1 MNSVVYPFIGAS
13 NTTLD
18 FVNGRFQ
25 FNNLHSPYFQPQHS
39 AAQDI
44 YSIESLNIARTEDEV
59 TVTTGI
65 VSLDVGGKSISI
77 QYSNANG
84 ADVKKFKIGMA
95 VTGIDNAGTA
105 FTSPAVFVSSI
116 QTFDGGLVSI
126 TLKPNPAAD
135 VALGASFKDANSD
148 LALPVYLSEAGSMV
162 GNPATTGVLITGL
175 KSVGD
180 NNTFWS
186 NLGFSSSI
194 YYNDAVMKGL
204 TARGDRTR
212 YIESKG
218 TGQVLQNPNL
228 NSTFSSMLSSYPI
241 FGGDIRT
248 AKAQTYIPQEFYDQ
262 QATTKGLEAD
272 DTYVLDTT
280 GYYLLEVIANFDTE
294 YKRNDGRQSSIVG
307 VISKQYN
314 ASDYVTG
321 YLNSATPYTHQGS
334 PQSLSN
340 FTVRVIDPST
350 KEPVKGLGGN
360 STVFMEIVKAPPA
373 APSRRG
379 SS

>member
-1 MNSVVYPFIGAS
+1 M
-13 NTTLD
+13 
-18 FVNGRFQ
+18 
-25 FNNLHSPYFQPQHS
+25 
-39 AAQDI
+39 
-44 YSIESLNIARTEDEV
+44 
-59 TVTTGI
+59 
-65 VSLDVGGKSISI
+65 VSHH
-77 QYSNANG
+77 
-84 ADVKKFKIGMA
+84 
-95 VTGIDNAGTA
+95 
-105 FTSPAVFVSSI
+105 
-116 QTFDGGLVSI
+116 
-126 TLKPNPAAD
+126 
-135 VALGASFKDANSD
+135 
-148 LALPVYLSEAGSMV
+148 
-162 GNPATTGVLITGL
+162 ATTGVLITNL
-175 KSVGD
+175 KSEGD
-180 NNTFWS
+180 NNAFWS

-194 YYNDAVMKGL
+194 YYDDTVMKSLGSVSAK
-204 TARGDRTR
+204 TK
-212 YIESKG
+212 YIESKA

-241 FGGDIRT
+241 FGGDIQN
-248 AKAQTYIPQEFYDQ
+248 ANALQKMPQEFYDQ
-262 QATTKGLEAD
+262 QATTKGLLAD

-321 YLNSATPYTHQGS
+321 YLDSSIPYTHQGS